1 MTPDNEGGSVPPTSQ
16 ELKGSWAH
24 SDAVHGFCSTA
35 ELSSANTQPGK
46 KFVKDWRYPRVTEWG
61 KNPADTTRSSLP
73 TNSSMTVKK
82 TTTDKKSK
90 LQEANVCQA
99 KWLLVRQGQ
108 GTDCRTGHTAYQRA
122 AQHWPGTEL
131 PRMLLAAAEP
141 EKPTGTLS
149 EAPALAEG
157 WQPSQ

>member
-1 MTPDNEGGSVPPTSQ
+1 MKEEAYPQPAKSWRAVELTQMLCTCSMVSVALQ
-16 ELKGSWAH
+16 SWA
-24 SDAVHGFCSTA
+24 VLT
-35 ELSSANTQPGK
+35 LSQAKSLLRTGDIP
-46 KFVKDWRYPRVTEWG
+46 EWG

-73 TNSSMTVKK
+73 TNSSTTVKK
-82 TTTDKKSK
+82 TTDKKSK

-131 PRMLLAAAEP
+131 PQMLLAAAEP

-149 EAPALAEG
+149 EAPSSGRGLTA
-157 WQPSQ
+157 